1 MGDPLVD
8 DSWYIQK
15 GVTMTILQDPLR
27 LSVHATGEEPFEV
40 PPHWHAAHDEQHVV
54 LKGRVQITQDGVTK
68 VMGPEDG
75 VCFTPR
81 GVVHS
86 IKSFPGE
93 ETIMEETTLLVET
106 TRQTAQK
113 IIFFRNMFAPGMLQ
127 SFLGIMQIFYY
138 GDAYPELP
146 TGVRWLE
153 WLMVVVA
160 GGWLAPLFGFQ
171 LPDKRLRL
179 DPKRF
184 PPNKKD

>member
-8 DSWYIQK
+8 DSWSIQK

-27 LSVHATGEEPFEV
+27 ARVHATGDGEQFEV

-54 LKGRVQITQDGVTK
+54 LKGRVQISQDGVSR
-68 VMGPEDG
+68 VIGPEDG
-75 VCFTPR
+75 VCVTRR
-81 GVVHS
+81 GV
-86 IKSFPGE
+86 
-93 ETIMEETTLLVET
+93 ETIIEETTLPSVET
-106 TRQTAQK
+106 TAQK
-113 IIFFRNMFAPGMLQ
+113 ILFFRNMLVPGMLQ

-138 GDAYPELP
+138 GDAYPEFP
-146 TGVRWLE
+146 TEVRWLE

-184 PPNKKD
+184 PPNKKY

>member
-8 DSWYIQK
+8 DSWSMQK

-27 LSVHATGEEPFEV
+27 VCVHATGDEEPLE
-40 PPHWHAAHDEQHVV
+40 HVV
-54 LKGRVQITQDGVTK
+54 LKGRLQITQNGVSR
-68 VMGPEDG
+68 VIGPEDG
-75 VCFTPR
+75 VCVTPR

-86 IKSFPGE
+86 LKSFPGE
-93 ETIMEETTLLVET
+93 ETIIEETTLTSVET
-106 TRQTAQK
+106 TAQK
-113 IIFFRNMFAPGMLQ
+113 ILFFRSMYVPGMLQ
-127 SFLGIMQIFYY
+127 SFLGITQIFYY
-138 GDAYPELP
+138 GDFYPEFP

-153 WLMVVVA
+153 WLVIVVA

-184 PPNKKD
+184 PPNEKY

>member
-1 MGDPLVD
+1 MGDPLID
-8 DSWYIQK
+8 DSWSIQK

-27 LSVHATGEEPFEV
+27 LHVHVTGDEEPLEV

-54 LKGRVQITQDGVTK
+54 LKGRVQITQDGVSR
-68 VMGPEDG
+68 VIGPEDG
-75 VCFTPR
+75 VCVTRR

-86 IKSFPGE
+86 LKSFPGE
-93 ETIMEETTLLVET
+93 EIIIEESTPSVET
-106 TRQTAQK
+106 K
-113 IIFFRNMFAPGMLQ
+113 VIFFRSMYAPGMLQ
-127 SFLGIMQIFYY
+127 SFLGIMQLFYH
-138 GDAYPELP
+138 GDGYPEFP

-153 WLMVVVA
+153 WLVVVVA

-184 PPNKKD
+184 PPNKKY

>member
-1 MGDPLVD
+1 MSDPLVD
-8 DSWYIQK
+8 DSWSIRK
-15 GVTMTILQDPLR
+15 GVTMAILQDPLR
-27 LSVHATGEEPFEV
+27 IRVHATGDEEPFEV

-54 LKGRVQITQDGVTK
+54 LKGRAQITQDGVSR
-68 VMGPEDG
+68 VIGPEDG
-75 VCFTPR
+75 VCVTRR

-86 IKSFPGE
+86 LKSFPGE
-93 ETIMEETTLLVET
+93 ETIIEETTLPSVET
-106 TRQTAQK
+106 TAQK
-113 IIFFRNMFAPGMLQ
+113 ILFFRNMFVPGMLQ

-138 GDAYPELP
+138 GDAYPEFP

-153 WLMVVVA
+153 WLVVVVA

-184 PPNKKD
+184 PPNKKY